1 MNIMITRKRKIL
13 KRLMP
18 NDMRMKCLRR
28 NKRYHEN
35 LQLVSKYFF
44 SFVIIILSV
53 FSLSGCAAAKYSSYN
68 PQNKIAPEKLRAD
81 LVVLKKVL
89 EANHPSLYWYTPK
102 DSVDAYFN
110 EALKSINDSLTE
122 FQFRAKVAWFIEKLR
137 CGHTSVR
144 ASKGYQYYFSKNE
157 SNKFPLLLKSW
168 NDSLVVLASLKTND
182 TIFKR
187 GVVVNSIDGRSNR
200 STLDS
205 MFQFI
210 STDGYAD
217 NFKNQAI
224 SFNFPLYYSLAFPV
238 KDSFL
243 INYTDTTGAQKTTYI
258 KLYKPSVD
266 TARVVDLQGFREA
279 THKERKEIELLDK
292 RNINYDTL
300 NHTAYMRVA
309 TFDGGKL
316 RSFFKQSFTALK
328 NKNINN
334 LIIDLRENTGG
345 NISMSNNLTRYIKD
359 TPFHVADTAAAISRS
374 LPYGKYIHPSLF
386 YRIVMRFTTRKE
398 SDGRFHFREIE
409 KRKFKPYHDL
419 HFDGNVYIVQGG
431 YTFSAAAMFVLSVKG
446 QHNVTVTGEE
456 TGGGNYGTTAVHLPS
471 IVLPNSKIRVT
482 LPLYRVVPDAAE
494 TKTGKGIQPDIYI
507 PPSSVAIKNG
517 VDPKIQKIKE
527 LIQVNVKKQA
537 MK

>member
-1 MNIMITRKRKIL
+1 MIITKREIL

-18 NDMRMKCLRR
+18 KDMQIKCLRR
-28 NKRYHEN
+28 NRRCYEK
-35 LQLVSKYFF
+35 LKPVSKY
-44 SFVIIILSV
+44 SFAFLIVI
-53 FSLSGCAAAKYSSYN
+53 FAAFLSGCAAAKYASYN

-81 LVVLKKVL
+81 LIVLKKVL

-102 DSVDAYFN
+102 DSVNAYFN
-110 EALKSINDSLTE
+110 ETLKSIDDSLTE
-122 FQFRAKVAWFIEKLR
+122 FQFRGKVSWFIAKLR
-137 CGHTSVR
+137 CGHTTVR
-144 ASKGYQYYFSKNE
+144 PSKGYLYYFSKNDTT
-157 SNKFPLLLKSW
+157 KFPLLLKAWS
-168 NDSLVVLASLKTND
+168 DSLVVLASLKTND
-182 TIFKR
+182 SVFKR
-187 GVVVNSIDGRSNR
+187 GVVIDSIEGRSNR
-200 STLDS
+200 QVLDS

-210 STDGYAD
+210 STDGYAN

-224 SFNFPLYYSLAFPV
+224 SFNFPLYYSFAFPV

-243 INYTDTTGAQKTTYI
+243 ITYNDSTGEQKTTYI

-266 TARVVDLQGFREA
+266 TARITTFEGFRRP
-279 THKERKEIELLDK
+279 THKERREMELLGK
-292 RNINYDTL
+292 RSINFDTV
-300 NHTAYMRVA
+300 NRTAYMRVA
-309 TFDGGKL
+309 TFGGGKL
-316 RSFFKQSFTALK
+316 GSFFKRSFTELK

-374 LPYGKYIHPSLF
+374 LPYGKYIHPALF

-398 SDGRFHFREIE
+398 SDKRFHFREIE
-409 KRKFKPYHDL
+409 KRQFKPYHDL
-419 HFDGNVYIVQGG
+419 HFDGNIYIVQGG

-446 QHNVTVTGEE
+446 QHNVTILGEE

-482 LPLYRVVPDAAE
+482 LPLYRVVPNAAE
-494 TKTGKGIQPDIYI
+494 TRTGKGIQPDVYI
-507 PPSSVAIKNG
+507 PPSSFAIRNG
-517 VDPKIQKIKE
+517 VDPKIQKVKE
-527 LIQVNVKKQA
+527 MIQVNVKKQA